1 MPTSRGKT
9 ALHTPSCVPRGSKV
23 AGGRQ
28 TGRCRRLLNH
38 PSGFDRARPVVNS
51 VTGNTRVPVSI
62 PPEGTL
68 IQRPLNMPAA
78 RSDETTSS
86 AARSA
91 PRQPGLAPPVGSVPS
106 GIRPLDYRLGGI
118 LPGRP
123 YVISGNPGTG
133 KSVSCLEFAQQGL
146 EAGEQVVLITHD
158 DPADVLASASF
169 LGIDVDRPLR
179 EDRLILLRFQL
190 DFVRRLGRATTVDAV
205 FAELRR
211 HLAAVKVGRVAID
224 SIVPF
229 LDAGPASTMAMYGLI
244 QWLDELRVTSLLTFP
259 GDMSA
264 LYDRRLEPLM
274 QRAAGVFHLASDS
287 DRNHKLEVRKIRY
300 EAASTRPVTF
310 RILSG
315 AGMVVITD
323 PDATVTTIP
332 PELQRRL
339 ALVNMADPL
348 PPDLLSG
355 MRHEFEVDVRTGMVS
370 AFSDVVR
377 DGVGALLLNVRRDVI
392 ESALQLIRDLRR
404 SNNAVPVVL
413 ITPYVL
419 RSADRTR
426 ALRAGADDFLASS
439 LAPAELVARLQ
450 IIVKRGHWHELM
462 VAAPEPGVVLQP
474 TTDGSAYDSMTGE
487 AFMSTVCGYLER
499 DQLPYFTLFLIRPA
513 KGDLQGLARVV
524 LDIVRVESGDLVA
537 TMNDNVVA
545 YLDSAR
551 PKDLA
556 SLKIR
561 IREHALRLGYGEVEI
576 EALGFPVNEDVVRD
590 LIGAPAA
597 S

>member
-1 MPTSRGKT
+1 
-9 ALHTPSCVPRGSKV
+9 
-23 AGGRQ
+23 
-28 TGRCRRLLNH
+28 
-38 PSGFDRARPVVNS
+38 
-51 VTGNTRVPVSI
+51 
-62 PPEGTL
+62 
-68 IQRPLNMPAA
+68 MPAA
-78 RSDETTSS
+78 SFDETNVRAPS
-86 AARSA
+86 AVEPP
-91 PRQPGLAPPVGSVPS
+91 PRLGSPPAGLVPS

-123 YVISGNPGTG
+123 YIISGSPGTG
-133 KSVSCLEFAQQGL
+133 KSVSCIEFAQQGL
-146 EAGEQVVLITHD
+146 EGGEQVVLITHD
-158 DPADVLASASF
+158 DPADVLASAAF
-169 LGIDVDRPLR
+169 LGIDVERPLR
-179 EDRLILLRFQL
+179 EERLVLLRFQL

-211 HLAAVKVGRVAID
+211 HLAPFSAGRMAID

-229 LDAGPASTMAMYGLI
+229 LDAGPASAMAIYGLI
-244 QWLDELRVTSLLTFP
+244 QWLDQLQVTSLLTFP
-259 GDMSA
+259 GDISA

-287 DRNHKLEVRKIRY
+287 DRNHQLEVRKIRY

-323 PDATVTTIP
+323 PDATATTIP
-332 PELQRRL
+332 AATQRRL

-348 PPDLLSG
+348 PGDLLAG
-355 MRHEFEVDVRTGMVS
+355 VRHEFEVDVRTGMVS

-392 ESALQLIRDLRR
+392 ESALQLIRDLRK
-404 SNNAVPVVL
+404 SNSTVPVVL

-450 IIVKRGHWHELM
+450 NIVKRGHWHDLLQAPPE
-462 VAAPEPGVVLQP
+462 AAVILQP
-474 TTDGSAYDSMTGE
+474 TTDGSTYEPMSGD
-487 AFMSTVCGYLER
+487 AFRSSIRGYLER
-499 DQLPYFTLFLIRPA
+499 GQLPFFTIFRIRPP
-513 KGDLQGLARVV
+513 KGDVEGLARVV
-524 LDIVRVESGDLVA
+524 LDIVRVESGDLVGV
-537 TMNDNVVA
+537 TGNEVLT

-561 IREHALRLGYGEVEI
+561 LREHALRLGYGDVEI
-576 EALGFPVNEDVVRD
+576 EALGFPADEDSVRA
-590 LIGAPAA
+590 LIGAPPAR